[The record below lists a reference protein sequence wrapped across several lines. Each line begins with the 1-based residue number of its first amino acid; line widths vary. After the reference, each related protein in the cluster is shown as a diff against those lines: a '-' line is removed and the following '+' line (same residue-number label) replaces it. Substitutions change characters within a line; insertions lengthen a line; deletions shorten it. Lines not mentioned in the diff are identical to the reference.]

1 MKHKTTSNQE
11 VPSFAKL
18 MSGKCPQRIYDNMK
32 IILSR
37 TTTSNVIGELFILLD
52 RNGFV
57 LVRLLDIE
65 YLDGYSV
72 LTVHDQESGITHV
85 ICHSINDDVPKFTLI
100 KLNDVLT
107 LANKI

>member
-1 MKHKTTSNQE
+1 MKTKSIQKM
-11 VPSFAKL
+11 PSFTKL
-18 MSGKCPQRIYDNMK
+18 MSGKCPQHIYDNMK

-37 TTTSNVIGELFILLD
+37 TSTSNAIGQAFILLD

-57 LVRLLDIE
+57 LVKLLDIE

-72 LTVHDQESGITHV
+72 LTVLDQETGLTNV

-100 KLNDVLT
+100 KLDDVLT
-107 LANKI
+107 LANKM